1 MNRTRTTR
9 SLLALLLSFAGSF
22 GGTESD
28 ARAEA
33 PPSVWEAAGDPEARS
48 DWKVHV
54 AVQRKFAS
62 KELDRLNPLGELH
75 LDGARALLEEAHAAE
90 REGALLRFDL
100 AEVYQA
106 QSLHLRAAAVYEKV
120 LRDAPDHP
128 AAQTGRLDLAF
139 CYAHLERTREERDAY
154 HVYLRTAPVGHARAV
169 ALLNLAEAEMR
180 LGNLREAI
188 AGYHVAFDASGDLGP
203 FDRETQ
209 VLAVWGLAVALDR
222 SGDTK
227 SAMREATLAAA
238 LDPGLALIAHGES
251 VFFVPDYERNYY
263 VALGQLAESR
273 KLLDTSERELA
284 LSHAERTW
292 KAYVNAAVPG
302 DRWLPQAKRRLEDT
316 TRELKQA
323 HRENLKRAKR
333 VLGPESLE

>member
-1 MNRTRTTR
+1 M
-9 SLLALLLSFAGSF
+9 AAGLVASF
-22 GGTESD
+22 GAPAPL

-33 PPSVWEAAGDPEARS
+33 PPSMWEAARDPELRA

-54 AVQRKFAS
+54 AVQRKFANRD
-62 KELDRLNPLGELH
+62 LDRQSPFGDFH
-75 LDGARALLEEAHAAE
+75 LDGARALLEDAHAAE

-120 LRDAPDHP
+120 LRDAPDDP
-128 AAQTGRLDLAF
+128 AAQIGRLDLAF

-154 HVYLRTAPVGHARAV
+154 LVYLRTAPVGHARAV
-169 ALLNLAEAEMR
+169 ALLNMAEAEMR

-188 AGYHVAFDASGDLGP
+188 AGYHVAFEASGELGP

-263 VALGQLAESR
+263 VALGHLAEAR
-273 KLLDTSERELA
+273 KLLDTSERELV
-284 LSHAERTW
+284 LSIAERTW

-316 TRELKQA
+316 TRELKEA

-333 VLGPESLE
+333 LPTPDPLDE